1 MSGHTVIR
9 WCVVTEDRIG
19 MVRDIV
25 GAIACLN
32 GDVEAMEVVAKVL
45 YIRFRVPHEAIHPVR
60 ERVLGV
66 SGVQSVMDVEKLPF
80 EADEAR
86 LVLRVMNQ
94 EDAQS
99 DLSFA
104 NLVYQ
109 SKGMEQVVQMAK
121 AAAHSPLPVLIC
133 GESGTGKELIARA
146 VHNASGR
153 RGRRFVPVNC
163 AAIPDALM
171 ESEMFGYV
179 DGAFSGAAK
188 GGRPGLFEVA
198 DGGTLFLDEV
208 GELNPTVQ
216 AKLLRALNDGEI
228 RRVGA
233 TTAVHVDVR
242 IIAATNRDI
251 HQLVKTGQFRED
263 LFYRLHV
270 IPLFIPPL
278 RERRED
284 ILPLARHFLEKM
296 SRKLDRTL
304 SLTAAAEQR
313 LLTYDFPGNVRELQ
327 NLMERASYLVTD
339 DPMDVPHLWLQ
350 PSSETKLQVVNDTGT
365 LKEQVRQFEQR
376 VIEQA
381 VRECGSLRAAAK
393 RLGVTH
399 TTLSN
404 KQRRF
409 KPDGNRPRSG

>member
-1 MSGHTVIR
+1 
-9 WCVVTEDRIG
+9 

-25 GAIACLN
+25 DAIASLN

-45 YIRFRVPHEAIHPVR
+45 YIRFRVPQASLQSVR
-60 ERVLGV
+60 ERVLDV
-66 SGVQSVMDVEKLPF
+66 PSVHSVMDVEKLPF

-109 SKGMEQVVQMAK
+109 SKGMEQVVQMGK
-121 AAAHSPLPVLIC
+121 AAAQSPLPVLIC
-133 GESGTGKELIARA
+133 GESGTGKELLARA
-146 VHNASGR
+146 VHNASAR

-163 AAIPDALM
+163 AAVPDVLM

-179 DGAFSGAAK
+179 DGAFTGAAK

-296 SRKLDRTL
+296 SRKLDRSL

-327 NLMERASYLVTD
+327 NLMERASYLTTGDSIDVT
-339 DPMDVPHLWLQ
+339 PLWLQ
-350 PSSETKLQVVNDTGT
+350 PSETIHRVDNHTGT

-381 VRECGSLRAAAK
+381 LRECGSLRAAAK

-404 KQRRF
+404 KLRQF
-409 KPDGNRPRSG
+409 EKDGKRPRSG